1 MLVQLRLSRKAV
13 SPQFCGFLEMA
24 EKGLCDVTK
33 HQKDKVISKQVSE
46 NKTTG
51 MKWRKKKA
59 AVTRSIGVTWDSQI
73 KREKVFLCLCVFREG
88 QFSPVRHTQSALW
101 AL

>member
-13 SPQFCGFLEMA
+13 SQQFCGFVEMA
-24 EKGLCDVTK
+24 KKSLCDVTK
-33 HQKDKVISKQVSE
+33 HQKDEVISKQVSE
-46 NKTTG
+46 HKTAG
-51 MKWRKKKA
+51 MKWKKKE
-59 AVTRSIGVTWDSQI
+59 AVTRSIGATWGSQI